1 MCRMFCKYFYLLFF
15 RVIGQA
21 ANCIERSLG
30 MKFSM
35 ESLKVPS
42 LNEDGMLLISQ
53 TLFDIFNFLD
63 SFQEFGNLFLVVVLS
78 TRQNKT

>member
-1 MCRMFCKYFYLLFF
+1 MCRMFDKYFYLLFY

-42 LNEDGMLLISQ
+42 LNEEGMLLICLTFSFFW
-53 TLFDIFNFLD
+53 TVFNSLGIYF
-63 SFQEFGNLFLVVVLS
+63 
-78 TRQNKT
+78 

>member
-1 MCRMFCKYFYLLFF
+1 MYGMFDKYFYLLFF

-42 LNEDGMLLISQ
+42 LNEEGMLLICLTFSFFW
-53 TLFDIFNFLD
+53 TVFNSLGIYF
-63 SFQEFGNLFLVVVLS
+63 
-78 TRQNKT
+78 

>member
-1 MCRMFCKYFYLLFF
+1 MCRMFFKYFYLIFF

-42 LNEDGMLLISQ
+42 LNEEGMLLISHLTFSFFGQ
-53 TLFDIFNFLD
+53 FSRVWESIFSCCTVD
-63 SFQEFGNLFLVVVLS
+63 
-78 TRQNKT
+78 KTK

>member
-1 MCRMFCKYFYLLFF
+1 MITLINISVFMCRMFFKYFYLIFF

-42 LNEDGMLLISQ
+42 LNEEGMLLISHL
-53 TLFDIFNFLD
+53 TF
-63 SFQEFGNLFLVVVLS
+63 SFFWTVFKSLGIYF
-78 TRQNKT
+78 

>member
-1 MCRMFCKYFYLLFF
+1 MCRMFDKYFYLLFF

-42 LNEDGMLLISQ
+42 LNEEGMLLICLTFSFFW
-53 TLFDIFNFLD
+53 TVFNSLGIYF
-63 SFQEFGNLFLVVVLS
+63 
-78 TRQNKT
+78 